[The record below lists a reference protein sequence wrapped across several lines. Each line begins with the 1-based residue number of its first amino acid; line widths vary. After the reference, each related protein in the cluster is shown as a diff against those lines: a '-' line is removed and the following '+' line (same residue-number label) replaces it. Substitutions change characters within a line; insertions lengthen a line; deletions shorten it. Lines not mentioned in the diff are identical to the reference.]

1 MDCMNKDMACGSG
14 TGAAGIAESASE
26 DLPAGKKAAGT
37 DKLQVIVGDVTI
49 GMHGEGFSYLFSG
62 TRIGMESLVRDGKE
76 WLYRAPTPTFWR
88 ALTDN
93 DRGSG
98 FGVRSGMWLAADCF
112 IRKMGFAV
120 SIDDRT
126 VTVPLSPENN
136 EYGGAVEANKA
147 VVTYMYETIT
157 APQTSV
163 TVAYEVYAGGDIHV
177 LVHYEGR
184 KGLPQLPVFGM
195 RFVMPTCADRYR
207 YEGLS
212 GETYPDRMAGG
223 IPGVYEVEGL
233 PVTPYMVPQDCGMH
247 MQTKWVEVY
256 RSRVLDNSCKEKK
269 ETGLRFWA
277 EDGNKI
283 AFACLPYTALELE
296 NATHH
301 EELPPARR
309 TVLTVLG
316 AVRGV
321 GGIDSWGTDVEPAY
335 HISGEEDIVYGFWIG
350 GVRA

>member
-1 MDCMNKDMACGSG
+1 MDYMNKDMVCG
-14 TGAAGIAESASE
+14 GAAAKTGVSAGE
-26 DLPAGKKAAGT
+26 AAAGT
-37 DKLQVIVGDVTI
+37 GRLQVIVGDVTI
-49 GMHGEGFSYLFSG
+49 GMRGEGFSYLFSG
-62 TRIGMESLVRDGKE
+62 TRIGMESLVQAGKE
-76 WLYRAPTPTFWR
+76 WLYRAPVPTFWR

-98 FGVRSGMWLAADCF
+98 FGTKSGMWLAADCF
-112 IRKMGFAV
+112 IRNAGFAV
-120 SIDDRT
+120 SIDDRP
-126 VTVPLSPENN
+126 VTVPMPPANN
-136 EYGGAVEANKA
+136 AYGGAVEAKKA
-147 VVTYMYETIT
+147 AVTYTYETIT
-157 APQTSV
+157 TPQTTV
-163 TVAYEVYAGGDIHV
+163 TVTYEVYAGGGIHV
-177 LVHYEGR
+177 SVRYAGR

-256 RSRVLDNSCKEKK
+256 RSAVLDNSCREKR
-269 ETGLRFWA
+269 ETGLCFRA
-277 EDGNKI
+277 EEGKRI

-335 HISGEEDIVYGFWIG
+335 HISGEEDIAYGFWIDG
-350 GVRA
+350 PPAQL

>member
-1 MDCMNKDMACGSG
+1 MEYTN
-14 TGAAGIAESASE
+14 
-26 DLPAGKKAAGT
+26 
-37 DKLQVIVGDVTI
+37 KLQVSVGYVTI
-49 GMHGEGFSYLFSG
+49 GMRGENFSYIFSG

-76 WLYRAPTPTFWR
+76 WLYRAPAPTFWR

-93 DRGSG
+93 DRGSS
-98 FGVRSGMWLAADCF
+98 FALKSGIWIGADCF
-112 IRKMGFAV
+112 IRNVGMTV
-120 SIDDRT
+120 RIDDRP
-126 VTVPLSPENN
+126 VMVPMPPDNN
-136 EYGGAVEANKA
+136 AYGGAVEADCA
-147 VVTYMYETIT
+147 SVTYTYET
-157 APQTSV
+157 V
-163 TVAYEVYAGGDIHV
+163 TVPSTQVMVTYEVYAGGEIHV
-177 LVHYEGR
+177 RVHYAGKE
-184 KGLPQLPVFGM
+184 GLPELPVFGM
-195 RFVMPTCADRYR
+195 RFIMPTCADSYR

-256 RSRVLDNSCKEKK
+256 RSTVLDNSCKEKSK
-269 ETGLRFWA
+269 TGLRFRA
-277 EDGNKI
+277 EEGKDI
-283 AFACLPYTALELE
+283 AFACLPYTAMELE

-321 GGIDSWGTDVEPAY
+321 GGIDSWGTDVEPVY
-335 HISGEEDIVYGFWIG
+335 HISGEEDIDFGFWID
-350 GVRA
+350 GVK

>member
-1 MDCMNKDMACGSG
+1 MEYTN
-14 TGAAGIAESASE
+14 
-26 DLPAGKKAAGT
+26 
-37 DKLQVIVGDVTI
+37 KLQVIVGDVTI
-49 GMHGEGFSYLFSG
+49 GMRGENFSYIFSG

-76 WLYRAPTPTFWR
+76 WLYRAPAPTFWR

-93 DRGSG
+93 DRGSS
-98 FGVRSGMWLAADCF
+98 FALKSGIWIGADCF
-112 IRKMGFAV
+112 IRNVGMTV
-120 SIDDRT
+120 RIDDRP
-126 VTVPLSPENN
+126 VMVPMPPDNN
-136 EYGGAVEANKA
+136 AYGGAVEADCA
-147 VVTYMYETIT
+147 SVTYTYET
-157 APQTSV
+157 V
-163 TVAYEVYAGGDIHV
+163 TVPSTQVMVTYEVYAGGEIHV
-177 LVHYEGR
+177 RVHYAGKE
-184 KGLPQLPVFGM
+184 GLPELPVFGM
-195 RFVMPTCADRYR
+195 RFIMPTCADSYR

-256 RSRVLDNSCKEKK
+256 RSTVLDNSCKEKSK
-269 ETGLRFWA
+269 TGLRFRA
-277 EDGNKI
+277 EEGKDI
-283 AFACLPYTALELE
+283 AFACLPYTAMELE

-316 AVRGV
+316 TVRGV

-335 HISGEEDIVYGFWIG
+335 HISGEEDIDFGFWID
-350 GVRA
+350 GVK